1 MDNKQLDIKAVEL
14 SLAKCMTESVIG
26 IFGDRDEAAMIHK
39 MHAMIDFADNL
50 HIKDLVVRISLNS
63 LRAAKIEFEKDETI
77 EKHDD

>member
-1 MDNKQLDIKAVEL
+1 MEEKQLDIKAVEL

-50 HIKDLVVRISLNS
+50 GIKDLKVHISLNS
-63 LRAAKIEFEKDETI
+63 LREAKIEFERDEVV